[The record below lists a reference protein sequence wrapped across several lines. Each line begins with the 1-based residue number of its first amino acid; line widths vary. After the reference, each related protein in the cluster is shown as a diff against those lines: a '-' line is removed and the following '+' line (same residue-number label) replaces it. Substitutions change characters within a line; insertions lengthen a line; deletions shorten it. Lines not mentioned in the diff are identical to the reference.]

1 MKYYVCGCK
10 DKHETGGSTSFQAA
24 IGGRR
29 SRLSYQTNGF

>member
-10 DKHETGGSTSFQAA
+10 DKHETGGSQAA
-24 IGGRR
+24 IGRR

>member
-10 DKHETGGSTSFQAA
+10 DKHDTGGYTSFQAA
-24 IGGRR
+24 IGRR